1 MPSSLTVIS
10 VSGADDETHNLTT
23 MGPVTSTGASSGGVW
38 NTRISGRDD
47 SSRYGGLAPIMPGLC
62 FWCSGPSTTR
72 LRIRA
77 RGGKYA
83 SLTPSW
89 IGNISQKLVHVPPI
103 VGTGVAGSYVY
114 VAEAAAA
121 AGASDRSADRA
132 HHASAPSR
140 PWR

>member
-1 MPSSLTVIS
+1 MSSSLTVIS

-23 MGPVTSTGASSGGVW
+23 TGPVTSTGASSGGVW
-38 NTRISGRDD
+38 KTRISGRDD
-47 SSRYGGLAPIMPGLC
+47 STRYGGRAAIIPGVC

-72 LRIRA
+72 LRMRA

-89 IGNISQKLVHVPPI
+89 IGNISQKLVHVPPM
-103 VGTGVAGSYVY
+103 VGTGVAGSYVN

-121 AGASDRSADRA
+121 AGASDRSSPPGCR
-132 HHASAPSR
+132 
-140 PWR
+140 